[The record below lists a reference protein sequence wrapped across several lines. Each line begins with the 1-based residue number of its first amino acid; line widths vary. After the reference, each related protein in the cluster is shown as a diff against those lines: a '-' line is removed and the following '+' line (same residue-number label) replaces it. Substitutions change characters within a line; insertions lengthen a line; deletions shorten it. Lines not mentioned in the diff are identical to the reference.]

1 MIRDLLGNRIFPM
14 FRNEPEHLQLENLT
28 TIFMS
33 TSWQQHAS
41 PFKNWKSSTPRRWIC
56 HILGVWSGVSIFHAS
71 TQNFRGYPGQKR
83 LRWFGIRFFR
93 ANDCLRNFFGA
104 LLHRVRLNDRATCS
118 GNWRSSLVLTPCAT
132 IALLPWKKF
141 WSKGV
146 HRDSV
151 SEKKLVSS
159 HPVAHLD
166 DRGSKRTDFRAI

>member
-41 PFKNWKSSTPRRWIC
+41 KEQHSQKMNLPYTWGLIRGFYIPFFNSK
-56 HILGVWSGVSIFHAS
+56 
-71 TQNFRGYPGQKR
+71 FRGYPGQKR

-93 ANDCLRNFFGA
+93 ANDSLRSFFGA

-159 HPVAHLD
+159 HQMAHLD